1 MSGLTLSATYLRKSG
16 TLFAEWLTASTLA
29 EILTLDIV
37 TCVAV
42 GVVVID
48 RLLQ

>member
-1 MSGLTLSATYLRKSG
+1 MTR
-16 TLFAEWLTASTLA
+16 LA
-29 EILTLDIV
+29 RAPVDQARALLAQRLPARAITEILLLDV
-37 TCVAV
+37 VPRVAV